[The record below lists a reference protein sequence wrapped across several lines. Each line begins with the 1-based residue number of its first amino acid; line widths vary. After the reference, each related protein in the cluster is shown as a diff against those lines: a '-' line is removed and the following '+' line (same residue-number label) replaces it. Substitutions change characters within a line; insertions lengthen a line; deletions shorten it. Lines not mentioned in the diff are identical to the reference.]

1 MSEKNIPL
9 IIECVRPTLVVGK
22 KYELSLY
29 DLYSYE
35 GYDDTHQCISTIYI
49 VYEGGDIAE
58 YFFERARGYADGE
71 FMIMEYLGDYYY
83 HIMNGK
89 DSEHEDYY
97 DLVLDGFSTKSLV
110 RISEAEMETEEH
122 PCSHTAIGL
131 MIHEYRE
138 PKFVNVR

>member
-9 IIECVRPTLVVGK
+9 IIECSRPTLVVGK
-22 KYELSLY
+22 KYELKLY

-49 VYEGGDIAE
+49 VYEGGDIAN
-58 YFFERARGYADGE
+58 YFFDSAKGYADSE
-71 FMIMEYLGDYYY
+71 FRIMEYLGDYYY
-83 HIMNGK
+83 HIMNGE
-89 DSEHEDYY
+89 DSEHENYY
-97 DLVLDGFSTKSLV
+97 DLVLDGFSTRSLV
-110 RISEAEMETEEH
+110 SVNPIETEEH

-138 PKFVNVR
+138 PNFTTL

>member
-9 IIECVRPTLVVGK
+9 IIECSRPTLVVGK
-22 KYELSLY
+22 KYELKLY

-49 VYEGGDIAE
+49 TYEGGDIAN
-58 YFFERARGYADGE
+58 YFFDSAKGYADSE
-71 FMIMEYLGDYYY
+71 FEIMEYLGDYYY
-83 HIMNGK
+83 HMMNGK
-89 DSEHEDYY
+89 DSEHENHY
-97 DLVLDGFSTKSLV
+97 DLVLDGFSSRTLV
-110 RISEAEMETEEH
+110 GVTSSGMETEEE

-138 PKFVNVR
+138 PKFVSVR